1 MDRASARCLEGRG
14 FKSLHGVRIFSEYCC
29 FEKKTLRTSSYL
41 FVYFHQTFAQ
51 TCHYLQIIIIIIIT
65 TIIIII
71 IITVVLVSL
80 IVNIFIIQIL
90 ILSDLEILLLTA
102 AHCNINDFKL
112 LLLLLL

>member
-1 MDRASARCLEGRG
+1 MGSNPFMG
-14 FKSLHGVRIFSEYCC
+14 SEFFLSIVVSKRRHYVPVVI
-29 FEKKTLRTSSYL
+29 YL
-41 FVYFHQTFAQ
+41 FISIKPAFAQ